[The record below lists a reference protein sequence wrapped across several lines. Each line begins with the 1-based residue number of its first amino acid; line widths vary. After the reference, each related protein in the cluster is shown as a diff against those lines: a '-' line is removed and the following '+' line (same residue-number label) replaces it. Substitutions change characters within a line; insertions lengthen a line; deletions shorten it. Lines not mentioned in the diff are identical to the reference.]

1 LKAPSFAYVKP
12 RSLPEVLEALAQHGD
27 AAKLLAGGQ
36 SLVATLNMRLSA
48 PEILV
53 DLTGI
58 ESLKGITT
66 QDNKIRIGALTTH
79 RAIEHSA
86 EIKKHLPLLAQAA
99 PHIAHVAIR
108 NAGTFGGSLAL
119 ADPAA
124 EWPACCLALDAE
136 IVIAGKK
143 GERRVKAREFYRGL
157 YETALKKG
165 EVLVAVEIPI
175 PAAGTKSVFLEL
187 ARRQG
192 DYALAGVA
200 ALAKHSGGKLS
211 DVRLAFLG
219 AGPTAILA
227 KKAMAAA
234 EGKKPDA
241 ATVQAVQKQLG
252 EELSPTDSVDTS
264 AAAKMHLARV
274 LCGRALAALAQ
285 E

>member
-1 LKAPSFAYVKP
+1 MKAPSFAYVKP

>member
-1 LKAPSFAYVKP
+1 VKP
-12 RSLPEVLEALAQHGD
+12 RSLAEVLDTLAKHGE

-53 DLTGI
+53 DLTGLDD
-58 ESLKGITT
+58 LKGIEKK
-66 QDNKIRIGALTTH
+66 DNKIRIGALTTH
-79 RAIEHSA
+79 RTIERSA
-86 EIKKHLPLLAQAA
+86 EIAKHLPLLAQAA

-136 IVIAGKK
+136 FILAGKQ
-143 GERRVKAREFYRGL
+143 GERRVKAREFYKGL
-157 YETALKKG
+157 YETALKKN
-165 EVLVAVEIPI
+165 EVLVAAEIPI
-175 PAAGTKSVFLEL
+175 PAAGTKSAFQEL

-200 ALAKHSGGKLS
+200 ALAKNDKGTLRE
-211 DVRLAFLG
+211 VRLAFLG

-227 KKAMAAA
+227 KKAMATA

-241 ATVQAVQKQLG
+241 ATVEAVQRSLG
-252 EELSPTDSVDTS
+252 EELAPTASVDTS
-264 AAAKMHLARV
+264 AEAKLHLARV
-274 LCGRALAALAQ
+274 LAARALASLAS
-285 E
+285 